1 MALNDLIE
9 RLRDLDAVLLSRDPT
24 VIDAFKQAIVLT
36 KVVEDSMNINPVGP
50 LEQMWREL
58 GELRREVEQLKTDV
72 SFNNMN
78 RDRGA
83 YWSPKTYEQGRNYG
97 NWGVY
102 TTTTADSSFSGYSGG
117 ISSLTSDQITELT
130 NELYKNTTTVTSGTV
145 MPASPTDSDA
155 FTLFDPDTGDSM
167 SVKYK

>member
-1 MALNDLIE
+1 MAITDLIE

-36 KVVEDSMNINPVGP
+36 KVAEDSMNINPVGP
-50 LEQMWREL
+50 LEQMWRGL
-58 GELRREVEQLKTDV
+58 QDMRREMEQLKNDI
-72 SFNNMN
+72 SFYNMN

-102 TTTTADSSFSGYSGG
+102 TTTTADDRMSGYSAVAK
-117 ISSLTSDQITELT
+117 LTDEQLAELT
-130 NELYKNTTTVTSGTV
+130 NDLYKNTTTVTTGTV
-145 MPASPTDSDA
+145 MPASPTDLDA
-155 FTLFDPDTGDSM
+155 FTMFDSDTGDSM

>member
-1 MALNDLIE
+1 MALQTDLIE

-36 KVVEDSMNINPVGP
+36 KVAEDSMNINPVGP

-58 GELRREVEQLKTDV
+58 HDMRREVEQLRTDIN
-72 SFNNMN
+72 FNNMN
-78 RDRGA
+78 RDRGT
-83 YWSPKTYEQGRNYG
+83 YWSKDTYERGRNYG

-102 TTTTADSSFSGYSGG
+102 TTTTADDRMSGYSAVATL
-117 ISSLTSDQITELT
+117 SEEQIAELT
-130 NELYKNTTTVTSGTV
+130 KDLYKNTTTATSGTV
-145 MPASPTDSDA
+145 MPASPTDLDA
-155 FTLFDPDTGDSM
+155 FTMFDPDTGDSM